1 MGFDLSHIDAELT
14 ALGEVPADLD
24 ASRAALAG
32 LDLSSLSAVDAALTA
47 LGEPADAASFKL
59 ELKALPAF
67 SIDEAHET
75 QETQAAQELSETAAS
90 VDEARPKSGEIAL
103 GEPVRRRE
111 PPQSGELSLDADPP
125 RSGAFEL
132 PSEIEDDAPHEM
144 EPADDSQPPVLADV
158 TPISFQPP
166 AGMGNAPAPTREE
179 LDASID
185 DALSLLSDDDFE
197 ADFEADLG
205 PALSAEPITTDQAV
219 PDEPTS
225 LDMAAEVRDALE
237 RDPDAEFDAL
247 FDDTTH
253 PSGIPTRPEEDDFN
267 VDALLDGLRGPTDP
281 PRQTEAD
288 AATSALLGELEG
300 ESTEV
305 IDSNSFQASLDPFPE
320 EEELGSSEFEILLG
334 DDGTASD
341 IVPAMG
347 TTKKPASNKP
357 GTPEKR
363 PSFLGR
369 LFGRKEGDE

>member
-24 ASRAALAG
+24 ASRTALAG

-59 ELKALPAF
+59 AVKALPVF
-67 SIDEAHET
+67 STDEVEET
-75 QETQAAQELSETAAS
+75 QEPSEAAAS

-111 PPQSGELSLDADPP
+111 PPPPQSGELSLDADPP

-132 PSEIEDDAPHEM
+132 PSEIEDDALHEM
-144 EPADDSQPPVLADV
+144 APADDGQPPLLADV
-158 TPISFQPP
+158 TPISFQAP
-166 AGMGNAPAPTREE
+166 ASMGNAPEPTREE

-205 PALSAEPITTDQAV
+205 PALSGEPITTDDAV

-247 FDDTTH
+247 FDDATN
-253 PSGIPTRPEEDDFN
+253 PSGIPTRPEEDDLN

-288 AATSALLGELEG
+288 AATRALLGELEG
-300 ESTEV
+300 ESTDI
-305 IDSNSFQASLDPFPE
+305 IDSSRFQASLDPFPE

-334 DDGTASD
+334 DEGTASD

-347 TTKKPASNKP
+347 TTKKPTSNKP